1 MVVVARNCTIM
12 GTMDDLYN
20 DLCCIC
26 SIYSWCITNCSN
38 NWRVWKM
45 NYDIRDTGPYNER
58 NEQQRA
64 ANALIKH
71 AFSTGDP
78 IARLGWNI
86 ATQYQDDPNKQL
98 ELFDEIANL
107 IKKARK

>member
-1 MVVVARNCTIM
+1 
-12 GTMDDLYN
+12 
-20 DLCCIC
+20 
-26 SIYSWCITNCSN
+26 
-38 NWRVWKM
+38 M
-45 NYDIRDTGPYNER
+45 NYDSRDTGPYNER
-58 NEQQRA
+58 NEHQRA

-107 IKKARK
+107 IKKTRK